1 MEGFDGHEDFWE
13 VKEIFRISKKFFEI
27 DLQIFRISKK
37 FFENDLWIFSWKDSM
52 VTKIFVGEVIWKI
65 SKNFLEIDLQIF
77 PWKDSNFMGPDDFY
91 GWESLIGNFSNTL

>member
-1 MEGFDGHEDFWE
+1 
-13 VKEIFRISKKFFEI
+13 
-27 DLQIFRISKK
+27 
-37 FFENDLWIFSWKDSM
+37 M